1 LLTRPLSTQAEAVS
15 WVLLTDAEGLTTWV
29 SAAFTAATGYTCEDM
44 RGRTPASVLQR
55 PADAAQ
61 ALRANYRK
69 NGSPY
74 FSRSCVEPQLDAKNR
89 LVGHVW
95 QQSEVTLK
103 VAQQELA
110 LRAQA
115 QDAAESQAVE
125 LELQQLGRPHFAVDA
140 AVEEVLGAFA
150 TAADAPGERERIGLL
165 LRWHRATQPEA
176 AVGFFERDIDSGQG
190 YWDSGMREIWGLA
203 YAGPAPPFGDVQALV
218 LAEDQAAMADAWRQS
233 LQDHKPARLAC
244 RVRKPDGAVRWI
256 QADWVISLNG
266 AGRRIVNGSVR
277 DITAAVSA
285 ASEAEALRRE
295 LLMVADLAHIGLM
308 RVSAGNG
315 ALVVNAAARRI
326 LGLPANGALQ
336 VSEVVARVHPDDLP
350 ALDAVYRQGL
360 SGQASAVQLRLRLW
374 QPLGQATHIQIR
386 GEIVRSPQGSA
397 QSVLIALVD
406 VSEAT
411 QAQLHATQLSESRA
425 MALELAQ
432 LGVWEMPEHGDHVV
446 FDDTLLRIYGWQ
458 SRALHVPLRQWMRA
472 VHPQDRRS
480 MRRHWLALQRGQML
494 NGQAEYRIV
503 RDDGSVRWL
512 VVRATRLQRPD
523 GTLASAFGTTLDVTE
538 RVQADQALQQT
549 QHQLRELAAYQLD
562 EFDTLRT
569 QLSRDLHDELGQT
582 LGALAREIDLAQ
594 VAAPDAVQRMRALLR
609 TCAASVRDVS
619 RALRPASL
627 DLGLLPA
634 LRALA
639 SEMSMHGDVDVAT
652 ELSGALPLLPENQVR
667 ALYRIA
673 QEALNN
679 AMRHANAQHVTLG
692 LEYGPEE
699 MSLYIRDDG
708 CGFRTDDP
716 ACGRGLGLLGM
727 RERAG
732 QVGTVLSILSAPGQG
747 TTVRAVLRTT
757 STGGR
762 HDSLAGL

>member
-1 LLTRPLSTQAEAVS
+1 
-15 WVLLTDAEGLTTWV
+15 VLLTDAEGLTTWV

-55 PADAAQ
+55 PAEAGE
-61 ALRANYRK
+61 ALRASYRK

-74 FSRSCVEPQLDAKNR
+74 FSRSSVEPQLDAQNR

-95 QQSEVTLK
+95 QQSEITLK
-103 VAQQELA
+103 VAQQELGQ
-110 LRAQA
+110 RAQA

-140 AVEEVLGAFA
+140 AVDEVLGAFA
-150 TAADAPGERERIGLL
+150 TAADAQGERERIGLL
-165 LRWHRATQPEA
+165 LRWHRATQTEA
-176 AVGFFERDIDSGQG
+176 AVGFFERDIDSDQG
-190 YWDSGMREIWGLA
+190 YWDSGMREIWGLT
-203 YAGPAPPFGDVQALV
+203 YAGPAPPFRDVQALV
-218 LAEDQAAMADAWRQS
+218 LTEDQAAMAEAWRQS
-233 LQDHKPARLAC
+233 LEHNKPARLAC
-244 RVRKPDGAVRWI
+244 RLRKPDGAVRWI
-256 QADWVISLNG
+256 QADWVIRRNG

-326 LGLPANGALQ
+326 LGLPANGELQ
-336 VSEVVARVHPDDLP
+336 VSEVVARVHPHDLP

-360 SGQASAVQLRLRLW
+360 SGQASVVQLRLRLW
-374 QPLGQATHIQIR
+374 QPDGGAAHIQIR
-386 GEIVRSPQGSA
+386 GEIVRSPQGIA
-397 QSVLIALVD
+397 QSTLIALVD
-406 VSEAT
+406 VSEVT
-411 QAQLHATQLSESRA
+411 QAQLRATQLSESRA

-432 LGVWEMPEHGDHVV
+432 LGVWEMPDHGRHVV

-458 SRALHVPLRQWMRA
+458 TRDPHVPLRRWMRA
-472 VHPQDRRS
+472 VHAQDRRS
-480 MRRHWLALQRGQML
+480 VRRQWLALQRGQTL
-494 NGQAEYRIV
+494 RDQLEYRIV

-512 VVRATRLQRPD
+512 VVRAARLPRPD
-523 GTLASAFGTTLDVTE
+523 GTLAGAFGTTLDVTE
-538 RVQADQALQQT
+538 RVQADQALQRT
-549 QHQLRELAAYQLD
+549 QAQLRELAAYQLD
-562 EFDTLRT
+562 EFDTLRM

-594 VAAPDAVQRMRALLR
+594 VGAPDAVQRMRALLR
-609 TCAASVRDVS
+609 TCVVSVRDVS

-627 DLGLLPA
+627 DLGLLPG

-652 ELSGALPLLPENQVR
+652 ELPGALPLLPENQVL

-679 AMRHANAQHVTLG
+679 AMRHAHAHHVTLR
-692 LEYGPEE
+692 LEYGLEE
-699 MSLYIRDDG
+699 LSLNIRDDG
-708 CGFRTDDP
+708 CGFSTDDP
-716 ACGRGLGLLGM
+716 TCGRGLGLLGM
-727 RERAG
+727 RERAV
-732 QVGTVLSILSAPGQG
+732 QAGTVLSIVSAPGQG
-747 TTVRAVLRTT
+747 TTVRVVLRRTT
-757 STGGR
+757 TGGF
-762 HDSLAGL
+762 S